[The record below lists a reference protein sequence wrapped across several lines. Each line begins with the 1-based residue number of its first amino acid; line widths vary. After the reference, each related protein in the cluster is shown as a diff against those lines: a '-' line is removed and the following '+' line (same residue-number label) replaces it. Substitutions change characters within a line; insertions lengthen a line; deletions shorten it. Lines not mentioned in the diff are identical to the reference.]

1 MSSVSVPLPCST
13 SADAIPS
20 WLMLKYPMPKE
31 KRAALVKLYF
41 EVATLPGM
49 HSAVINVAVEGLSD
63 FTRSKKK
70 LTINDLRMPWKPIYE
85 LLSDELFLP
94 RRKFELKCVIN
105 HLQSVCVSLTNL
117 TLSVKSLTTW
127 AA

>member
-1 MSSVSVPLPCST
+1 
-13 SADAIPS
+13 
-20 WLMLKYPMPKE
+20 MPKE

-41 EVATLPGM
+41 EIATLPGM
-49 HSAVINVAVEGLSD
+49 PAAVINVAVEGLSD

-85 LLSDELFLP
+85 LLSNELFLP
-94 RRKFELKCVIN
+94 RRKFELKCVMCRVEM
-105 HLQSVCVSLTNL
+105 VCLSLTIRSM
-117 TLSVKSLTTW
+117 SVKYRTIW